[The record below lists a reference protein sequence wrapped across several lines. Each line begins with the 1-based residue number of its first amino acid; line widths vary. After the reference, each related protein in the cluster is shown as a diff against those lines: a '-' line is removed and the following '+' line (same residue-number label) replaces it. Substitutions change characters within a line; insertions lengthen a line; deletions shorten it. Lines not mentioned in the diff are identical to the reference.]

1 VIVMRAFVLA
11 LTLVGA
17 QQAAPK
23 PAFEVATI
31 KRNVSLAEG
40 GTIGME
46 PGGRF
51 RAVNTDLRFM
61 IATMYRTGP
70 RLFASQIIGL
80 PAWATTERWDI
91 TAKVTSDLMG
101 QSPQELFRKMPPMV
115 QSLLEDRFQLR
126 LHHDTQ
132 PQPTYALVV
141 ARRDGTMG
149 PRFRPTTIDCVK
161 EYAKCQ
167 IQSTPGRYSAVGVTI
182 PTLMI
187 LLSNTVERVV
197 VDRTG
202 LKGSFDVD
210 LEWSSEPGSD
220 KPSIFTAVQEQL
232 GLKLQFERNPVDVVI
247 IDNVERP
254 TED

>member
-1 VIVMRAFVLA
+1 MRALVIALLLA
-11 LTLVGA
+11 A

-23 PAFEVATI
+23 PAFDVATI

-40 GTIGME
+40 GPIGME

-51 RAVNTDLRFM
+51 RAVNADLRFM

-70 RLFASQIIGL
+70 RLFGSQILGL
-80 PAWATTERWDI
+80 PDWATTEHWDI
-91 TAKVTSDLMG
+91 TAKVTDDLAG
-101 QSPQELFRKMPPMV
+101 QPAQELFRKMPPMV
-115 QSLLEDRFQLR
+115 QSLLEDRFKLR
-126 LHHDTQ
+126 LHRTTQ

-141 ARRDGTMG
+141 VRRDGALR
-149 PRFRPTTIDCVK
+149 PRFRPTTINCLR
-161 EYAKCQ
+161 ESAKCQ
-167 IQSTPGRYSAVGVTI
+167 LQSTPGHFAGFGVTI

-187 LLSNTVERVV
+187 ALSNTVERVV
-197 VDRTG
+197 LDRTG

-210 LEWSSEPGSD
+210 LEWASDPASD

-232 GLKLQFERNPVDVVI
+232 GLKLEFERNPVDVLVI
-247 IDNVERP
+247 DHVERP

>member
-1 VIVMRAFVLA
+1 MTRAFVIVFGL
-11 LTLVGA
+11 LVA
-17 QQAAPK
+17 QATPK

-40 GTIGME
+40 GSVGMQ

-51 RAVNTDLRFM
+51 RAVNADLRFM

-80 PAWATTERWDI
+80 PDWATSDHWDI
-91 TAKVTSDLMG
+91 TAKVTDDVAG

-115 QSLLEDRFQLR
+115 QSLLEDRFKLR
-126 LHHDTQ
+126 LHRDTQ

-141 ARRDGTMG
+141 AQRDGAKGMQ
-149 PRFRPTTIDCVK
+149 FHPTTIDCLK
-161 EYAKCQ
+161 EPARCQ
-167 IQSTPGRYSAVGVTI
+167 IQSLPGHFSGVGVTI

-187 LLSNTVERVV
+187 ALGNAVERVV

-210 LEWSSEPGSD
+210 LDWASDPSSD

-232 GLKLQFERNPVDVVI
+232 GLKLEFERNPVDVVI
-247 IDNVERP
+247 VDHVERP
-254 TED
+254 VED

>member
-1 VIVMRAFVLA
+1 MRHVAIAIL
-11 LTLVGA
+11 LLVA
-17 QQAAPK
+17 QSVQK

-31 KRNVSLAEG
+31 KRNVSLQEN
-40 GTIGME
+40 GTIGIE

-51 RAVNTDLRFM
+51 RAVHADLRFM

-80 PAWATTERWDI
+80 PDWATTDHWDI
-91 TAKVTSDLMG
+91 TAKVTDDLAG
-101 QSPQELFRKMPPMV
+101 LPAQELFRKMPLMV
-115 QSLLEDRFQLR
+115 QSLLEDRFKLQ

-132 PQPTYALVV
+132 PQPTYALVL

-149 PRFRPTTIDCVK
+149 PGFHKTTADCLK
-161 EYAKCQ
+161 DFERCR
-167 IQSTPGRYSAVGVTI
+167 IQSTPGHYSGVGVTI

-187 LLSNTVERVV
+187 FLSNTVERVV

-202 LKGSFDVD
+202 LQGAFDVEID
-210 LEWSSEPGSD
+210 WSPDASSD

-232 GLKLQFERNPVDVVI
+232 GLRLNFERNPVDVVVI
-247 IDNVERP
+247 EHVDRP

>member
-1 VIVMRAFVLA
+1 MRASVIALA
-11 LTLVGA
+11 LFAA

-40 GTIGME
+40 GSIGMQ

-51 RAVNTDLRFM
+51 SAVNADLRFM

-80 PAWATTERWDI
+80 PDWATTEHWDI
-91 TAKVTSDLMG
+91 TAKVTDDLAG
-101 QSPQELFRKMPPMV
+101 ESPQDLFRKMPPMV
-115 QSLLEDRFQLR
+115 QSLLEDRFKLK
-126 LHHDTQ
+126 LHRDKQ

-141 ARRDGTMG
+141 VPRDGSKA
-149 PRFRPTTIDCVK
+149 RQFHPTTIDCLK
-161 EYAKCQ
+161 ESMRCQ
-167 IQSTPGRYSAVGVTI
+167 IQSSPGHFSGVGVSI

-187 LLSNTVERVV
+187 SLSNAVERVV

-210 LEWSSEPGSD
+210 LDWSSDPSSD

-232 GLKLQFERNPVDVVI
+232 GLKLEFERNPVDVVI
-247 IDNVERP
+247 VDHVERP
-254 TED
+254 AEE